1 MFAPIRRQQRIFIL
15 FLATADII
23 TVPLSLLATW
33 YIRTCWLSGFLPGF
47 SHTIGTYL
55 TTIPVLS
62 VLWIASWWSTGMYIY
77 SVQQGAFPGLARRM
91 RAVFYLAVSIM
102 AASYLVKVDYSRI
115 MLLIFLVISQPVNIL
130 FRSLFTLVAGRV
142 APIKESPATIVIGS
156 GEFAERVIVS
166 LRKFPEPRH
175 RIKGVLAEQPGIA
188 DEVCGVKVIGEV
200 RDLPRLVESLSID
213 EVFFA
218 SGSMNRTDML
228 KIVNSVDKEDIVFML
243 VTDLFE
249 IAAGVGDLG
258 SISRMPVVE
267 IGSSG
272 KGTFNNLTKRVMDLL
287 ISPVLIITLTPL
299 MAIIWAILALRGK
312 GTPIFKQTR
321 TGRFGREFTL
331 YKFRTMRPEAEEYEV
346 APVAGGDPRV
356 TGIGRLLRKTS
367 LDELPQLFNVLRGHM
382 SMVGP
387 RPEMDFIVSD
397 YNAWQR
403 RRLDVK
409 PGITGLWQIMGRKD
423 LPLHENL
430 EYDFYYMRNQSL
442 MLDMAILARTVVTV
456 LKGRGAY

>member
-1 MFAPIRRQQRIFIL
+1 MFAPIRRQQRIFII
-15 FLATADII
+15 FLAAADLV

-33 YIRTCWLSGFLPGF
+33 YIRTCWLSGVLPEF
-47 SHTIGTYL
+47 AHTIGTYL
-55 TTIPVLS
+55 ATIPVLS
-62 VLWIASWWSTGMYIY
+62 VLWIASWWSTGMYIH
-77 SVQQGAFPGLARRM
+77 SAQQGAFPGLAGRM

-102 AASYLVKVDYSRI
+102 AASYLVKMDYSRI
-115 MLLIFLVISQPVNIL
+115 MLLIFLAISQPVNIL
-130 FRSLFTLVAGRV
+130 LRSIFSSAAGKV

-156 GEFAERVIVS
+156 GEFAERVITS
-166 LRKFPEPRH
+166 LGKFPEPRH
-175 RIKGVLAEQPGIA
+175 QIKGVLAEQPGIA
-188 DEVCGVKVIGEV
+188 EEVCGVKVIGEI

-228 KIVNSVDKEDIVFML
+228 KIVNSVEKEDIVFML

-249 IAAGVGDLG
+249 IAAGVSDLS

-272 KGTFNNLTKRVMDLL
+272 KGTFNNLTKRIMDLF
-287 ISPVLIITLTPL
+287 ISPVLIIILTPL
-299 MAIIWAILALRGK
+299 MAVIWVILALRGR

-321 TGRFGREFTL
+321 VGRYGREFTL
-331 YKFRTMRPEAEEYEV
+331 YKFRTMRPEADEYEV
-346 APVAGGDPRV
+346 APVAGNDPRV
-356 TGIGRLLRKTS
+356 TGTGRLLRKTS

-387 RPEMDFIVSD
+387 RPEMDFIVRD

-430 EYDFYYMRNQSL
+430 EYDFFYMRNQSL

>member
-1 MFAPIRRQQRIFIL
+1 MFAPIRRQQRIFIISM
-15 FLATADII
+15 AAADLI

-33 YIRTCWLSGFLPGF
+33 YIRTSWLAGFLPGF
-47 SHTIGTYL
+47 THTINTYL
-55 TTIPVLS
+55 VTIPVLS
-62 VLWIASWWSTGMYIY
+62 LLWVASWWSSGMYA
-77 SVQQGAFPGLARRM
+77 SSSSQSPFSGLTIRM
-91 RAVFYLAVSIM
+91 RGVFYLAVSIM
-102 AASYLVKVDYSRI
+102 AASYLVKMDYSRV
-115 MLLIFLVISQPVNIL
+115 MLLTFLVISQPVNIL
-130 FRSLFTLVAGRV
+130 FRSLAGAVARKV
-142 APIKESPATIVIGS
+142 APRKEAPCTIVIGS
-156 GEFAERVIVS
+156 GEFAEMVVTS
-166 LRKFPEPRH
+166 LGKFPEPRH
-175 RIKGVLAEQPGIA
+175 RIKGVLSEQAGISG
-188 DEVCGVKVIGEV
+188 EICGVNIIGEA

-218 SGSMNRTDML
+218 SGSMTRTEML
-228 KIVNSVDKEDIVFML
+228 KIVNSVQKEEIVFML

-249 IAAGVGDLG
+249 IVSGVGDLS

-267 IGSSG
+267 IGSSK
-272 KGTFNNLTKRVMDLL
+272 KGTFSRLTKRLMDLIMSPLL
-287 ISPVLIITLTPL
+287 IVILAPL
-299 MAIIWAILALRGK
+299 MAVIWVILTVKGK
-312 GTPIFKQTR
+312 GSPIFKQTR
-321 TGRFGREFTL
+321 VGRLGRDFTL
-331 YKFRTMRPEAEEYEV
+331 YKFRTMNPETDEYEV
-346 APVAGGDPRV
+346 APVAGDDPRI

-387 RPEMDFIVSD
+387 RPEMDFIVRD

>member
-1 MFAPIRRQQRIFIL
+1 MFAPIRRQQRVFIIM
-15 FLATADII
+15 LAAADII

-33 YIRTCWLSGFLPGF
+33 YTRTCLLADILPGF
-47 SHTIGTYL
+47 THSMNTYL
-55 TTIPVLS
+55 LTIPVLII
-62 VLWIASWWSTGMYIY
+62 LWVASWWSSGMYL
-77 SVQQGAFPGLARRM
+77 SSNRQSPFSGLTIRM
-91 RAVFYLAVSIM
+91 RGVFYLAVSMM
-102 AASYLVKVDYSRI
+102 AASYLVKMDYSRI
-115 MLLIFLVISQPVNIL
+115 ILLIFLVISQPVNIL
-130 FRSLFTLVAGRV
+130 FRSFASLFSRKV
-142 APIKESPATIVIGS
+142 APCKEAPATIVIGS
-156 GEFAERVIVS
+156 GEFAEMVITS
-166 LRKFPEPRH
+166 LGKFPEPRH
-175 RIKGVLAEQPGIA
+175 RIKGVLAEQTGVTDDI
-188 DEVCGVKVIGEV
+188 CGVKVIGEAC
-200 RDLPRLVESLSID
+200 DLPRLVESLSID

-218 SGSMNRTDML
+218 SGSMTRTEML
-228 KIVNSVDKEDIVFML
+228 KLVNAVQKEDIVFML

-249 IAAGVGDLG
+249 IVAGVDDLS

-272 KGTFNNLTKRVMDLL
+272 KGTFSRLTKRLMDLIL
-287 ISPVLIITLTPL
+287 SPVLIITLAPL
-299 MAIIWAILALRGK
+299 MVVVWVVIALSGK
-312 GTPIFKQTR
+312 GSPVFRQTR
-321 TGRFGREFTL
+321 VGRFGKEFTL
-331 YKFRTMRPEAEEYEV
+331 YKFRTMKPEADEYEV
-346 APVAGGDPRV
+346 APVAADDSRI
-356 TGIGRLLRKTS
+356 TGFGRLLRKTS

-387 RPEMDFIVSD
+387 RPEMDFIVRD

-409 PGITGLWQIMGRKD
+409 PGLTGLWQIMGRKE

>member
-1 MFAPIRRQQRIFIL
+1 MFAPIRRQQRVLIL
-15 FLATADII
+15 FLIAADLI

-33 YIRTCWLSGFLPGF
+33 YIRTCWLYGFLPGF
-47 SHTIGTYL
+47 THTINTYL
-55 TTIPVLS
+55 ATIPVLS
-62 VLWIASWWSTGMYIY
+62 ILWFASWWSSGMYIQ
-77 SVQQGAFPGLARRM
+77 SSFQGGFPGLAKRI
-91 RAVFYLAVSIM
+91 RAVFYIAVAIM
-102 AASYLVKVDYSRI
+102 AASYLVKMDYSRI
-115 MLLIFLVISQPVNIL
+115 MLLIFLVISQPLNIIL
-130 FRSLFTLVAGRV
+130 RSLFSRLAGRV

-156 GEFAERVIVS
+156 GEFAERVITS
-166 LRKFPEPRH
+166 LQKFPEPRH
-175 RIKGVLAEQPGIA
+175 RIKGVLVEQAGIT
-188 DEVCGVKVIGEV
+188 ENICGVRVIGEA
-200 RDLPRLVESLSID
+200 RDLPRLIESLSID

-218 SGSMNRTDML
+218 SGSMTRTDML
-228 KIVNSVDKEDIVFML
+228 KIVNSVQKEDVVFML

-249 IAAGVGDLG
+249 IAAGVSDLS

-272 KGTFNNLTKRVMDLL
+272 KGTFNNFAKRLMDLFM
-287 ISPVLIITLTPL
+287 SPVLIVVFAPL
-299 MAIIWAILALRGK
+299 MAVVWAILALTGK
-312 GTPIFKQTR
+312 GSPIFKQTR
-321 TGRFGREFTL
+321 VGRYGRKFTL
-331 YKFRTMRPEAEEYEV
+331 YKFRTMKPETEEYEV
-346 APVAGGDPRV
+346 APVAGDDPRV

-367 LDELPQLFNVLRGHM
+367 LDELPQLFNVFRGHM

-387 RPEMDFIVSD
+387 RPEMDFIVCD

-430 EYDFYYMRNQSL
+430 EYDFYYMRNQSV
-442 MLDMAILARTVVTV
+442 MLDMTILARTVVTV

>member
-1 MFAPIRRQQRIFIL
+1 MFAPIRRQQRIHIL
-15 FLATADII
+15 FLVVSDLI

-33 YIRTCWLSGFLPGF
+33 YIRTVWMSFILPGF
-47 SHTIGTYL
+47 MHTINTYL
-55 TTIPVLS
+55 MTIPVLS
-62 VLWIASWWSTGMYIY
+62 FLWIISWWSTGMYVQ
-77 SVQQGAFPGLARRM
+77 SQQQGAFSGLARRI

-102 AASYLVKVDYSRI
+102 AASYLVKMDYSRI
-115 MLLIFLVISQPVNIL
+115 MLLIFLLISQPVNVL
-130 FRSLFTLVAGRV
+130 FRKLFTSLAGKI
-142 APIKESPATIVIGS
+142 APFKESPATIVIGS
-156 GEFAERVIVS
+156 GEFAERVITS

-175 RIKGVLAEQPGIA
+175 RIKGVLVENAGIA
-188 DEVCGVKVIGEV
+188 EEICGVKVIGEA
-200 RDLPRLVESLSID
+200 RDLPRLIESLSID

-228 KIVNSVDKEDIVFML
+228 KIVNSVQKEDVVFLL

-249 IAAGVGDLG
+249 IATGVSDLS
-258 SISRMPVVE
+258 SISKMPVVE
-267 IGSSG
+267 IGSSE
-272 KGTFNNLTKRVMDLL
+272 KGTFSNITKRLTDLFM
-287 ISPVLIITLTPL
+287 SPILLVLLAPL
-299 MAIIWAILALRGK
+299 MVFIWIVLALRGK
-312 GTPIFKQTR
+312 GSPIFRQTR
-321 TGRFGREFTL
+321 VGRYGRGFTL
-331 YKFRTMRPEAEEYEV
+331 YKFRTMKPEADEYEV
-346 APVAGGDPRV
+346 APVAGDDPRV
-356 TGIGRLLRKTS
+356 TGIGKFLRKSS
-367 LDELPQLFNVLRGHM
+367 LDELPQLFNVLFGQM

-387 RPEMDFIVSD
+387 RPEMDFIVRD

-430 EYDFYYMRNQSL
+430 EYDFYYMRNQSV

>member
-15 FLATADII
+15 FLIAADLI
-23 TVPLSLLATW
+23 TVPLALLATW

-47 SHTIGTYL
+47 AHTIYTYL
-55 TTIPVLS
+55 ATIPVLS
-62 VLWIASWWSTGMYIY
+62 MLWIASWWSTGMYVH
-77 SVQQGAFPGLARRM
+77 SSQHGAFPDLARRI

-102 AASYLVKVDYSRI
+102 AASYLVKMDYSRI
-115 MLLIFLVISQPVNIL
+115 MLLIFLVISQPVNIF
-130 FRSLFTLVAGRV
+130 FRNVFSSLAGKV

-156 GEFAERVIVS
+156 GEFAERVITS
-166 LRKFPEPRH
+166 LQKLPEPRH
-175 RIKGVLAEQPGIA
+175 RIKGVLVERYGTVEYI
-188 DEVCGVKVIGEV
+188 CGVKVIGEP
-200 RDLPRLVESLSID
+200 RDLPRLIESLSID

-228 KIVNSVDKEDIVFML
+228 KIVNSVQKEDIVFML

-249 IAAGVGDLG
+249 IVAGVSDLS

-272 KGTFNNLTKRVMDLL
+272 KGNFSNLTKRLMDLF
-287 ISPVLIITLTPL
+287 ISPVMIVVFSPL
-299 MAIIWAILALRGK
+299 MAAVWVILALTGK
-312 GTPIFKQTR
+312 GSPIFSQTR
-321 TGRFGREFTL
+321 VGRYGREFTL
-331 YKFRTMRPEAEEYEV
+331 YKFRTMKPEAEKYEV
-346 APVAGGDPRV
+346 APVAGNDPRV
-356 TGIGRLLRKTS
+356 TGIGKLLRKTS
-367 LDELPQLFNVLRGHM
+367 LDELPQLFNVLKGQM

-387 RPEMDFIVSD
+387 RPEMDFIVRD

-430 EYDFYYMRNQSL
+430 EYDFYYMRNQSV
-442 MLDMAILARTVVTV
+442 MLDMAILARTVTTV

>member
-1 MFAPIRRQQRIFIL
+1 MFAPIRRQQRILIL
-15 FLATADII
+15 FLIAADILS
-23 TVPLSLLATW
+23 VPLSLLATW
-33 YIRTCWLSGFLPGF
+33 YIRTCWLSGLLPGF
-47 SHTIGTYL
+47 THTIGTYL
-55 TTIPVLS
+55 HTIPVLFL
-62 VLWIASWWSTGMYIY
+62 LWTTSWWSTGMYVQ
-77 SVQQGAFPGLARRM
+77 SFQQGAFPGLARRI

-102 AASYLVKVDYSRI
+102 AASYLVKIDYSRI

-130 FRSLFTLVAGRV
+130 FRKVFSSIAGRV
-142 APIKESPATIVIGS
+142 APIKESPATIVLGS
-156 GEFAERVIVS
+156 GEFAERVITS
-166 LRKFPEPRH
+166 LQKFPEPRH
-175 RIKGVLAEQPGIA
+175 RIKGVLVEQAGAVENICGI
-188 DEVCGVKVIGEV
+188 KVIGEA
-200 RDLPRLVESLSID
+200 RDLPRLIESLSID

-228 KIVNSVDKEDIVFML
+228 KIVNSVQKDDVVFML

-249 IAAGVGDLG
+249 IAAGVGDLS
-258 SISRMPVVE
+258 SISKMPVVE

-272 KGTFNNLTKRVMDLL
+272 KGTFGNLTKRIMDLVL
-287 ISPVLIITLTPL
+287 SPFLIIALAPL
-299 MAIIWAILALRGK
+299 MGIVWVILALTGK
-312 GTPIFKQTR
+312 GSPIFKQTR
-321 TGRFGREFTL
+321 VGRYGREFTL
-331 YKFRTMRPEAEEYEV
+331 YKFRTMKPEADEYEV
-346 APVAGGDPRV
+346 APVAADDPRV
-356 TGIGRLLRKTS
+356 TGTGKFLRKTS

-387 RPEMDFIVSD
+387 RPEMDFIVQD

-430 EYDFYYMRNQSL
+430 EYDFYYMRNQSV
-442 MLDMAILARTVVTV
+442 MLDLAILARTVVTV

>member
-15 FLATADII
+15 FLIAADII

-33 YIRTCWLSGFLPGF
+33 YIRTSWLSGILPGF
-47 SHTIGTYL
+47 THTINTYL

-62 VLWIASWWSTGMYIY
+62 VLWIASWWSAGMYVH
-77 SVQQGAFPGLARRM
+77 SSQQGAFPGLARRM
-91 RAVFYLAVSIM
+91 RAVFYLAVAMM
-102 AASYLVKVDYSRI
+102 AASYLVKTDYSRI
-115 MLLIFLVISQPVNIL
+115 MLLIFLVISQPLNIL
-130 FRSLFTLVAGRV
+130 FRSLFSSLAGRV
-142 APIKESPATIVIGS
+142 APSKESPATIVIGS
-156 GEFAERVIVS
+156 GEFAERVITS

-175 RIKGVLAEQPGIA
+175 RIKGVLVEQSGIA
-188 DEVCGVKVIGEV
+188 EYICGVKVIGEP
-200 RDLPRLVESLSID
+200 RDLPRLIESLSID

-228 KIVNSVDKEDIVFML
+228 KIVNSVPKEDIVFML

-249 IAAGVGDLG
+249 IAAGVGDLS

-267 IGSSG
+267 IGSSE
-272 KGTFNNLTKRVMDLL
+272 KGAFNNLTKRIMDLFM
-287 ISPVLIITLTPL
+287 SSVLIVILAPL
-299 MAIIWAILALRGK
+299 MTIIWVILALRGK
-312 GTPIFKQTR
+312 GSPIFKQTR
-321 TGRFGREFTL
+321 VGRYGREFTL
-331 YKFRTMRPEAEEYEV
+331 YKFRTMKPEADEYEV
-346 APVAGGDPRV
+346 APVAGDDPRV
-356 TGIGRLLRKTS
+356 TGLGRLLRKTS

-387 RPEMDFIVSD
+387 RPEMDFIVRD

-430 EYDFYYMRNQSL
+430 EYDFYYMRNQSV